1 MHTKILEITFTNLL
15 NKGYTHIDAK
25 KYLINKY
32 PDDSEVIIGIY
43 NSYNVAELIN
53 ETAIEELTATTK
65 VPTKVSTKVPT
76 KSIKKPVKA
85 STKTIYDLVKD
96 IYSNS
101 DIKTIAVIKPK
112 IMALGVSVN
121 TATAYY
127 YKAKKELS

>member
-53 ETAIEELTATTK
+53 ETAIEELTATTE
-65 VPTKVSTKVPT
+65 VPTKVPT

>member
-25 KYLINKY
+25 RYLINKY
-32 PDDSEVIIGIY
+32 PNDAEVITDIY

-53 ETAIEELTATTK
+53 ETAIEELTATTE
-65 VPTKVSTKVPT
+65 VPTKVPT
-76 KSIKKPVKA
+76 KSIKKPTRVP
-85 STKTIYDLVKD
+85 TKSIYDLVKD
-96 IYSNS
+96 IYNNS

>member
-65 VPTKVSTKVPT
+65 VPTEVST